1 MFEQQ
6 KRHVV
11 ADVTAGVVVHS
22 SHQVIQCL
30 VAVGCEK
37 RRFDRVFREE
47 VPMLVTAFDQP
58 VGVEQQPVAGR
69 PSRGE
74 RGEVILKAKRQ
85 RGLPVGQRL
94 QAAALAQQRRVMA
107 AVDNSKLAAGADL
120 RQRRG

>member
-1 MFEQQ
+1 MSSLSEASSVVRPSG
-6 KRHVV
+6 KGPGHPLVHVLYR
-11 ADVTAGVVVHS
+11 D
-22 SHQVIQCL
+22 
-30 VAVGCEK
+30 
-37 RRFDRVFREE
+37 
-47 VPMLVTAFDQP
+47 M
-58 VGVEQQPVAGR
+58 QPVAGR
-69 PSRGE
+69 PSRSE